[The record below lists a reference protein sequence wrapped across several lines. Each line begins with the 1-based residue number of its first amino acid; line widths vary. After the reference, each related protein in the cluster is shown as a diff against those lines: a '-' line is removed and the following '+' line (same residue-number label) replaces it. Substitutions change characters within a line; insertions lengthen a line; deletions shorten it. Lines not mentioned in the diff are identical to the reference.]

1 MAKVKDIMTEN
12 VLTARVSTPFAQLVN
27 VFVNMGIN
35 HLPIINN
42 DGSLRAIFSSSD
54 ALEAIHEVEELT
66 KEMEHFSF
74 MKRVNVNEEMTTEV
88 LSVTPNTKIN
98 DAIKMMVDHSIHAL
112 PVMQG
117 ENIVGIISSND
128 VLKAIHDGKIRISDK
143 NDFYML

>member
-1 MAKVKDIMTEN
+1 MAKVKDLMTEN

-66 KEMEHFSF
+66 KEMKNFSF
-74 MKRVNVNEEMTTEV
+74 MKRVNVHDEMTSEV
-88 LSVTPNTKIN
+88 LYVSPNTKIN
-98 DAIKMMVDHSIHAL
+98 DAIKIMVDQDIHAL
-112 PVMQG
+112 PVLEQDK
-117 ENIVGIISSND
+117 IVGIISSND
-128 VLKAIHDGKIRISDK
+128 VLRAIHDGRIRISDK

>member
-117 ENIVGIISSND
+117 EKIVGIISSND